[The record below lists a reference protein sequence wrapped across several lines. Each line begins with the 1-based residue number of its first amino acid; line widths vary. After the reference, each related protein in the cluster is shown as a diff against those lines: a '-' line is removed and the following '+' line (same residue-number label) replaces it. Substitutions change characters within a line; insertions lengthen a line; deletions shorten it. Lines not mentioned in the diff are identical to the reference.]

1 MDYLGEVFVALC
13 GFVLRPWKLRWKDC
27 ALAFER
33 ASFDALP
40 VVSGIGFLLGLILAF
55 QSAAALRMFGV
66 EVYVAD
72 LLAIGLFREL
82 GPIVTAIVLAGRSGS
97 AFAAEIGTMKVDE
110 ELDALSTMG
119 LDPVGFL
126 AVPKIVAA
134 TAAMP
139 VLTIFAE
146 LAGLAGGALVLELL
160 GVPAAAFWRHVVSSA
175 GAFAIAFGLAKAT
188 LFGFLVAVV
197 GCGAGISTRNTSD
210 GVGVA
215 ATSAV
220 VGGIVAIA
228 VSDGI
233 LAVLCWIWNL

>member
-1 MDYLGEVFVALC
+1 
-13 GFVLRPWKLRWKDC
+13 
-27 ALAFER
+27 
-33 ASFDALP
+33 
-40 VVSGIGFLLGLILAF
+40 
-55 QSAAALRMFGV
+55 
-66 EVYVAD
+66 
-72 LLAIGLFREL
+72 
-82 GPIVTAIVLAGRSGS
+82 
-97 AFAAEIGTMKVDE
+97 
-110 ELDALSTMG
+110 MG

-160 GVPAAAFWRHVVSSA
+160 GVPVAAFWRHVVSSA

-188 LFGFLVAVV
+188 LFGFLVAIV